1 MRSEGETEIFSP
13 KKDLRRSDIIGT
25 YGMVEKEFDGLITQ
39 MENVKNEKLMD
50 NAFKKFDKV
59 MEDPTFDGCV

>member
-25 YGMVEKEFDGLITQ
+25 YGMVEKEFDG
-39 MENVKNEKLMD
+39 VWR
-50 NAFKKFDKV
+50 
-59 MEDPTFDGCV
+59 